1 MKAQVEKTGPR
12 PGWVGWRL
20 VCFFLIWTNLVQAQE
35 ASTPSVSQAGLE
47 ATGEASAPNAEA
59 IPSTAGETIV
69 DTSATPRAAG
79 ETIADTSATS
89 VLGVDTPST
98 FATEIPLDTSTSDS
112 FFSIMMKLGL
122 GLGLVI
128 LLAWGAVWLLRRSSL
143 GQQLGGA
150 GQVIR
155 VVERSF
161 LGPKKAIYLV
171 EIGGRILALGVTEEN
186 ISALTEWQEGELELK
201 PLQPPAQ
208 SFANHFKSVLGQV
221 GNSTKAREV

>member
-35 ASTPSVSQAGLE
+35 ASTPSASQAGLE
-47 ATGEASAPNAEA
+47 ATGEASAPSAEA
-59 IPSTAGETIV
+59 IPSTAGETI
-69 DTSATPRAAG
+69 
-79 ETIADTSATS
+79 ADTSATS
-89 VLGVDTPST
+89 ALGVDTPST

-122 GLGLVI
+122 GLGLVV

-186 ISALTEWQEGELELK
+186 ISPLTEWQEGELELK

-208 SFANHFKSVLGQV
+208 SFATHFKSVLGQV
-221 GNSTKAREV
+221 GNSTKAREA